1 MTFEN
6 WGFIYL
12 GGGTE
17 DPMADRAV
25 IETGG
30 LRTTIVA
37 VPERSAA
44 AKVAVEL
51 VEGGAQT
58 IEICGAFGAATVAQV
73 IEGHRRT
80 SPGRLG
86 DLRDGVCPWSGRALR
101 ADEVTCRT
109 QVLPKPERKQHDR

>member
-12 GGGTE
+12 GVGTE
-17 DPMADRAV
+17 DPTVGRAV
-25 IETGG
+25 IENGG
-30 LRTTIVA
+30 LKTTIVG

-58 IEICGAFGAATVAQV
+58 VELSAAPS
-73 IEGHRRT
+73 ERRRWR
-80 SPGRLG
+80 G
-86 DLRDGVCPWSGRALR
+86 
-101 ADEVTCRT
+101 
-109 QVLPKPERKQHDR
+109 

>member
-17 DPMADRAV
+17 EPTVDRAV

-58 IEICGAFGAATVAQV
+58 VELCGAAFGAATVAQMIQATGGRV
-73 IEGHRRT
+73 PVGSLIYGME
-80 SPGRLG
+80 SVPGL
-86 DLRDGVCPWSGRALR
+86 A
-101 ADEVTCRT
+101 
-109 QVLPKPERKQHDR
+109 VLFAPTR

>member
-12 GGGTE
+12 GVGTE
-17 DPMADRAV
+17 DPTVDRAV
-25 IETGG
+25 IENGG

-58 IEICGAFGAATVAQV
+58 VELCGAFGAATVARV
-73 IEGHRRT
+73 IEATGGRVSVGSVT
-80 SPGRLG
+80 YGMESVPGLA
-86 DLRDGVCPWSGRALR
+86 ALF
-101 ADEVTCRT
+101 APTT
-109 QVLPKPERKQHDR
+109 